1 MLTDELL
8 MRSLMRAMSR
18 ARRQPPENTAGER
31 RLPFGKG
38 FGHILDLLVERDGV
52 SQQQLADAVGIRP
65 QSVSEAIA
73 AMEAHGFIRREPST
87 ADRRVM
93 LIYVTEQGREYHQ
106 KVSEERR
113 IHAKK
118 YFSALE
124 DEEKQ
129 TLYALLEKLIQ
140 NNERKK
146 NTETEEM

>member
-1 MLTDELL
+1 MLTDEQL
-8 MRSLMRAMSR
+8 MRSLMRAMAR
-18 ARRQPPENTAGER
+18 ARRQPPRGAPGER

-73 AMEAHGFIRREPST
+73 TMENHGFVRREPSA

-93 LIYVTEQGREYHQ
+93 LIYVTEQGREYHE

-124 DEEKQ
+124 ESEKQ
-129 TLYALLEKLIQ
+129 ALFALLEKLIQ
-140 NNERKK
+140 SNDVKK
-146 NTETEEM
+146 NTETEAM

>member
-1 MLTDELL
+1 MLTDEQL
-8 MRSLMRAMSR
+8 MRSLMRAMAR
-18 ARRQPPENTAGER
+18 ARRQPPQSAPGER

-38 FGHILDLLVERDGV
+38 FGHILDRLAERDGV

-73 AMEAHGFIRREPST
+73 TMESHGFVRREPST

-93 LIYVTEQGREYHQ
+93 LIYVTEQGREYHE

-118 YFSALE
+118 YFSSLE
-124 DEEKQ
+124 ESEKQ
-129 TLYALLEKLIQ
+129 TLFALLEKLIQ
-140 NNERKK
+140 SNDVKK
-146 NTETEEM
+146 NTETEAM